1 MPIGWR
7 LGFCLEGVKTG
18 QGAVNSQI
26 LCHVKKN
33 AALPQNQYFLK
44 RKEKKL
50 VKKLFDFQL
59 KKKKMNAHSH

>member
-1 MPIGWR
+1 
-7 LGFCLEGVKTG
+7 VAG
-18 QGAVNSQI
+18 QGAVNPVPCQ
-26 LCHVKKN
+26 KKN
-33 AALPQNQYFLK
+33 AALPQNQHFLK